1 VRRGEPDPRR
11 RAHGELEAEV
21 LAALWASPTPLVPA
35 EVLTALGGAGAY
47 NTVQTILTRL
57 LDKGLVTRERVG
69 RAHAYAP
76 VLGQAEAAAHRMH
89 EVMDRDADHAAVL
102 QRFVAGLS
110 PSDEAALRALIT
122 PTPPTETT
130 PGGSAP
136 GGSVPGGTG
145 G

>member
-1 VRRGEPDPRR
+1 MRRGEPDPRR

-35 EVLTALGGAGAY
+35 DVLTALGGAGAY
-47 NTVQTILTRL
+47 NTVQTILIRL
-57 LDKGLVTRERVG
+57 LEKGVVTRKRVG

-102 QRFVAGLS
+102 QRFVEGLS
-110 PSDEAALRALIT
+110 PADEAALRALIT
-122 PTPPTETT
+122 PTPPAGTT
-130 PGGSAP
+130 PDGP
-136 GGSVPGGTG
+136 VPGGTG
-145 G
+145 V